1 MQNENTELK
10 TLLGRLEEE
19 RENEGKEERRRKK
32 RQRQAQYARDHIKQ
46 ERRKRKQVIEINI
59 NEGKDVIIEDDED
72 DKELELDIEEAIAKL
87 EPTLQ
92 EYANLLRDDLVDYYA
107 LAEETSPEKGYK
119 SGAGEMPPAGH
130 HWVYVFLVNSR
141 TGMSKV
147 IKHFTKQP
155 YNHASLS
162 FDKSL
167 TQMYSFTM
175 AKAHG
180 FTKENI
186 YSSYNKNAEFSLYKI
201 AVPQNALV
209 AMKDAIN
216 NVQKFEEEYKYS
228 TKGLLGFVFKRHQDK
243 FNTKEKAMFCSQ
255 FVARMFATAGMK
267 ITDKNDYEIRPYDFA
282 RNKNF
287 KFCYRGTVANFDPT
301 KIR

>member
-19 RENEGKEERRRKK
+19 RENEKKEERRRKRLQK
-32 RQRQAQYARDHIKQ
+32 QAQHARAAISTEGKKKQ
-46 ERRKRKQVIEINI
+46 RKQVIEINI
-59 NEGKDVIIEDDED
+59 NEGKDVIIEDEDEQ
-72 DKELELDIEEAIAKL
+72 LELDIEEAISKL

-107 LAEETSPEKGYK
+107 LAEETKPEKGYK
-119 SGAGEMPPAGH
+119 SGASEMAPAGH
-130 HWVYVFLVNSR
+130 QWVYVFLVNSR
-141 TGMSKV
+141 TPMSKV

-167 TQMYSFTM
+167 TNMYSFTM
-175 AKAHG
+175 AQAHG
-180 FTKENI
+180 FTKENV
-186 YSSYNKNAEFSLYKI
+186 YNYNKEAEFSLYKI
-201 AVPQNALV
+201 AVPNNAV
-209 AMKDAIN
+209 AAMKDAIN
-216 NVQKFEEEYKYS
+216 NVEKFQVEYKYS

-287 KFCYRGTVANFDPT
+287 KFCYRGSVTNFDPT
-301 KIR
+301 KVR